1 MSCRDCA
8 STSDRLSSVCTA
20 TVDRLYGAEV
30 NDQERHEATPDAQA
44 GYLRIGELAKRTG
57 VSPELLRAWEQRYG
71 LLQPTRTAG
80 GFRLYSAADEA
91 RVRRMQRIVS
101 GGLAAAQAARLVRS
115 GGEPAPRAV
124 ATSVSTLEDAA
135 GSLAAS
141 LDRLDEPAA
150 NSALDRLF
158 SAYTIETVLQDV
170 VIPYLHR
177 LGERWEA
184 GEVSVAQEHFASNL
198 IRGRLLG
205 LAQGWGQGRG
215 PGAILACVPG
225 EHHELGLL
233 AFGVALR
240 RRGWRITYLGTDS
253 PIGAV
258 ADIVRSLA
266 PAVVVLLSMNPDN
279 FLDHA
284 REIADLAAQVQFAIA
299 GSGATPEVAQ
309 LTKTRVLDQDPVSA
323 AETIDR
329 DHPARDDDRRRS

>member
-1 MSCRDCA
+1 M
-8 STSDRLSSVCTA
+8 
-20 TVDRLYGAEV
+20 
-30 NDQERHEATPDAQA
+30 PDARA
-44 GYLRIGELAKRTG
+44 GFLRIGQLAKRTG

-91 RVRRMQRIVS
+91 RVQRMQSLVS
-101 GGLAAAQAARLVRS
+101 GGLAAAQAARLILS
-115 GGEPAPRAV
+115 GGEPAARTV
-124 ATSVSTLEDAA
+124 SGSATTLEDAA
-135 GSLAAS
+135 GNLAAS
-141 LDRLDEPAA
+141 LDRLDEQAA
-150 NSALDRLF
+150 NTVLDRLF
-158 SAYTIETVLQDV
+158 AAYTVETVLRDV
-170 VIPYLHR
+170 VLPYLHR

-205 LAQGWGQGRG
+205 LAQGWGQGQG

-225 EHHELGLL
+225 EQHELGLL

-258 ADIVRSLA
+258 ADIAPSLA
-266 PAVVVLLSMNPDN
+266 PTVVVLLSMSPER

-284 REIADLAAQVQFAIA
+284 REIEKLANQVQVMIA
-299 GSGATPEVAQ
+299 GTGATPEVARHTQ
-309 LTKTRVLDQDPVSA
+309 THLLDQDPVSA
-323 AETIDR
+323 AGTIDR
-329 DHPARDDDRRRS
+329 DHSTPRG

>member
-1 MSCRDCA
+1 
-8 STSDRLSSVCTA
+8 
-20 TVDRLYGAEV
+20 V
-30 NDQERHEATPDAQA
+30 NEQRNSQPTPDAGA

-91 RVRRMQRIVS
+91 RVQRMQGLVS
-101 GGLAAAQAARLVRS
+101 GGLAAAQAAHMVLS
-115 GGEPAPRAV
+115 GDDPALPTV
-124 ATSVSTLEDAA
+124 AASATTLEDAA
-135 GSLAAS
+135 GNLTAS

-150 NSALDRLF
+150 NTALDQF
-158 SAYTIETVLQDV
+158 FATYTVETVLQE
-170 VIPYLHR
+170 VILPYLHR
-177 LGERWEA
+177 LGERWAA

-198 IRGRLLG
+198 LRGRLLG

-225 EHHELGLL
+225 EQHELGLL

-253 PIGAV
+253 PIDAV
-258 ADIVRSLA
+258 ADIAPSLA
-266 PAVVVLLSMNPDN
+266 PTVVVLLSMTPER

-284 REIADLAAQVQFAIA
+284 HEIKQLANQVPVAIA
-299 GSGATPEVAQ
+299 GAGATPEVARHTQTQ
-309 LTKTRVLDQDPVSA
+309 LLDQDPVSA
-323 AETIDR
+323 AGIIDR
-329 DHPARDDDRRRS
+329 DHPARGKERWRA

>member
-1 MSCRDCA
+1 
-8 STSDRLSSVCTA
+8 
-20 TVDRLYGAEV
+20 V
-30 NDQERHEATPDAQA
+30 NKEERHQATPDPGP

-91 RVRRMQRIVS
+91 RVQRMQSLVS
-101 GGLAAAQAARLVRS
+101 GGLAAAQAARLILS
-115 GGEPAPRAV
+115 GGEPAPRTVSAS
-124 ATSVSTLEDAA
+124 ATILDDEAA
-135 GSLAAS
+135 NLAAS
-141 LDRLDEPAA
+141 LDRLDEQAA
-150 NSALDRLF
+150 STALDRLF
-158 SAYTIETVLQDV
+158 SAYTVETVLQDV

-198 IRGRLLG
+198 VRGRLLG
-205 LAQGWGQGRG
+205 LAQGWGQGQG
-215 PGAILACVPG
+215 PGAILACLPG

-258 ADIVRSLA
+258 ADIARSVR
-266 PAVVVLLSMNPDN
+266 PAVVVLLSMSPDN
-279 FLDHA
+279 SMDHA
-284 REIADLAAQVQFAIA
+284 REIEQLANQVQVMIA
-299 GSGATPEVAQ
+299 GPGATPEVARHTQ
-309 LTKTRVLDQDPVSA
+309 THVLDQDPVSA
-323 AETIDR
+323 AGIIDR
-329 DHPARDDDRRRS
+329 DHSTPR